1 MQIIEKKLSELKP
14 YENNPKQH
22 NDEQIELLM
31 NSLKEF
37 GWKQAVVIDT
47 NNVIVAGHGRYLA
60 AKKLA
65 KEDKKKWEKV
75 PCILADD
82 LTEDQIKAYRLVD
95 NRVFG
100 DDYDLDVEIAE
111 IEGIDLDLDPFG
123 IQTFDMNEL
132 EEVDHHRRSERS
144 NADESD
150 KEKGDYFTST
160 FVFPIEKKKV
170 VEKYLRKFKNQVT
183 EDIILDAEDYA
194 DEEA

>member
-22 NDEQIELLM
+22 NAEQIEFIM

-37 GWKQAVVIDT
+37 GWKQAIVIDK

-65 KEDKKKWEKV
+65 KTNKKKWENV

-82 LTEDQIKAYRLVD
+82 LTDDQIKAYRLVD

-100 DDYDLDVEIAE
+100 EDYDLDVEIAE
-111 IEGIDLDLDPFG
+111 IEDIELDLDSFG
-123 IQTFDMNEL
+123 ISTFDMDEI
-132 EEVDHHRRSERS
+132 EEVDHHRKSER
-144 NADESD
+144 NNIDEAD
-150 KEKGDYFTST
+150 KGDYFSAT

-170 VEKYLRKFKNQVT
+170 VEKYLRKYKNNIIQ
-183 EDIILDAEDYA
+183 DIILDAEDYA
-194 DEEA
+194 ETEE